1 MGFIL
6 INRRFAMSKISYD
19 EYSQLRRNPETEEEV
34 LLSYSRIKRG
44 KGGFDYKIVPDPDKV
59 ALGAEDVEFE
69 NAMQIGNG
77 LSRFR
82 RQARFR
88 RKKLSGSNLPVLVAE
103 GDSWFEFPLLVRE
116 IVDQLEDDYLIW
128 SIGAAGDTA
137 QNMVYDRAE
146 YPQALSKHKNDV
158 RGFLFSAAGNDIIG
172 EDLNTQKPVLFDL
185 LKNFNGNA
193 NDIEGHINLGLL
205 DDKMTFLKNAYSKV
219 IADIR
224 SKLEFKNL
232 PIFIHGYD
240 YAIPYPCDDNDP
252 RNPIHAAK
260 NEWLGEPLDQRKI
273 HDPEL
278 RRNIIK
284 FLINRL
290 YQMLEKVAGD
300 PQKTGVWLVDC
311 RGAMPEVT
319 DWIDEIHGTSDG
331 FKKIATRFASVLSQ
345 AL

>member
-1 MGFIL
+1 MP
-6 INRRFAMSKISYD
+6 KITYD
-19 EYSQLRRNPETEEEV
+19 EYLKLARNPDTSEDE
-34 LLSYSRIKRG
+34 LISYSRIEKG
-44 KGGFDYKIVPDPDKV
+44 VGGFDFKIVPDPEKV
-59 ALGAEDVEFE
+59 ELKFEDLEFE

-88 RKKLSGSNLPVLVAE
+88 RRKLLGSKLPVLVAE

-137 QNMVYDRAE
+137 QNMVYGRAE
-146 YPQALSKHKNDV
+146 YPKALKDRSHDV

-172 EDLNTQKPVLFDL
+172 EDPETQKPVLFDL
-185 LKNFNGNA
+185 LKDYNGN
-193 NDIEGHINLGLL
+193 NSDIEGHVNKTLL
-205 DDKMTFLKNAYSKV
+205 EEKMSFLKGAYTDVINKV
-219 IADIR
+219 RNDLGFE
-224 SKLEFKNL
+224 KL

-240 YAIPYPCDDNDP
+240 YAIPYPCAGQDP

-273 HDPEL
+273 MDPTL
-278 RRNIIK
+278 RHNIIK
-284 FLINRL
+284 YMIDRL
-290 YQMLEKVAGD
+290 YKMMEEVSGD
-300 PQKTGVWLVDC
+300 PTQTGVWLVNC
-311 RGAMPEVT
+311 RGSMPKVT

-331 FKKIATRFASVLSQ
+331 FKKVAAQFAEVIKKVL
-345 AL
+345 

>member
-1 MGFIL
+1 
-6 INRRFAMSKISYD
+6 MSKITYD
-19 EYSQLRRNPETEEEV
+19 EYSQLRRNPDTEEEV
-34 LLSYSRIKRG
+34 LLSYSRIMRG

-59 ALGAEDVEFE
+59 VMGAEDLEFE

-88 RKKLSGSNLPVLVAE
+88 RKKLFGSNLPVLVAE

-146 YPQALSKHKNDV
+146 YPQALSKHKDEV

-172 EDLNTQKPVLFDL
+172 EDLTTQKPVLFDL
-185 LKNFNGNA
+185 LKNFNGNR
-193 NDIEGHINLGLL
+193 NDIEGHINLDLL
-205 DDKMTFLKNAYSKV
+205 NDKMSFLNRAYSKV

-224 SKLEFKNL
+224 DKLEFKNL

-240 YAIPYPCDDNDP
+240 YAIPYPCDENDP

-273 HDPEL
+273 HDPEQ

-284 FLINRL
+284 FLIDRL
-290 YQMLEKVAGD
+290 YQMLAEVSGD
-300 PQKTGVWLVDC
+300 PQNTGVWLVDC

-331 FKKIATRFASVLSQ
+331 FKKIATRFASVLSL